1 MNTESKSKNEKD
13 FEIMIDSSVRK
24 DIINELNKRDIILE
38 VKSLEPVQFIVS
50 EDIGGFIKTF
60 QEFHESIKT
69 RNIFKNAELLKNQF
83 IRPIFI
89 LEDDD
94 SKDLERNILLETLA
108 TLFIHLDMPVIFSR
122 NTKDTVKLLLTIIR
136 REKNDRV
143 TRVAT
148 RMTKAPIEIS
158 ELQNYILK
166 GIPSINDELARK
178 LLIKFKTFENLVTA
192 KPEAFMEVK
201 GIGKKLAE
209 KLYAVFNSLYI
220 DLINEKQNEEIEK

>member
-1 MNTESKSKNEKD
+1 MLNTESKSTNEKD
-13 FEIMIDSSVRK
+13 LVIVIDSSVRE
-24 DIINELNKRDIILE
+24 DIINELNKRGIILQ
-38 VKSLEPVQFIVS
+38 VKSIEPLQFIVS

-60 QEFHESIKT
+60 QEFYESIKT
-69 RNIFKNAELLKNQF
+69 HDFFKNAELLRNQF
-83 IRPIFI
+83 LRPLFI

-94 SKDLERNILLETLA
+94 SKDLDRNILLEALA
-108 TLFIHLDMPVIFSR
+108 TLFIRFDIPIIFSR

-136 REKNDRV
+136 REKSDTV
-143 TRVAT
+143 KRVAT
-148 RMTKAPIEIS
+148 RMTKAPTEIS
-158 ELQNYILK
+158 ELQEYILK

-209 KLYAVFNSLYI
+209 KLYAVFNSLYRS
-220 DLINEKQNEEIEK
+220 DL

>member
-1 MNTESKSKNEKD
+1 MLNTESKSKNEKD
-13 FEIMIDSSVRK
+13 LVIMIDSSVRE
-24 DIINELNKRDIILE
+24 DIINELNKRGTILE
-38 VKSLEPVQFIVS
+38 VKSIEPLQFIVS

-60 QEFHESIKT
+60 QEFYESIKT
-69 RNIFKNAELLKNQF
+69 HDFFKNAELLRNQF
-83 IRPIFI
+83 LRPLFI

-94 SKDLERNILLETLA
+94 SKDLDRDILLEALA
-108 TLFIHLDMPVIFSR
+108 TLFIHFDMPIIFSR

-136 REKNDRV
+136 REKSDKV

-148 RMTKAPIEIS
+148 RMTKAPTEIS

-166 GIPSINDELARK
+166 GIPSINEQLARK

-209 KLYAVFNSLYI
+209 KLYAVFNSLYRS
-220 DLINEKQNEEIEK
+220 DL

>member
-1 MNTESKSKNEKD
+1 MLNTESKSKNEKD
-13 FEIMIDSSVRK
+13 LVITIDSSVRE
-24 DIINELNKRDIILE
+24 DIINELNKRGFILE
-38 VKSLEPVQFIVS
+38 VKSIEPLQFIVS

-60 QEFHESIKT
+60 QEFYESIKT
-69 RNIFKNAELLKNQF
+69 HDFFKNAELLRNQF
-83 IRPIFI
+83 LRPLFI

-94 SKDLERNILLETLA
+94 SKDLDRNILLEALA
-108 TLFIHLDMPVIFSR
+108 TLFIQLDMPIIFSR

-136 REKNDRV
+136 REKSDKV

-148 RMTKAPIEIS
+148 RMTKAPKEIS

-166 GIPSINDELARK
+166 GIPSINEQLARK

-209 KLYAVFNSLYI
+209 KLYAVFNSLYRS
-220 DLINEKQNEEIEK
+220 DL

>member
-1 MNTESKSKNEKD
+1 MLNTESKSTNEKD
-13 FEIMIDSSVRK
+13 LVIMIDSSVRE
-24 DIINELNKRDIILE
+24 DIINELNKRGIILE
-38 VKSLEPVQFIVS
+38 VKSIEPLQFIVS

-60 QEFHESIKT
+60 QEFYESIKT
-69 RNIFKNAELLKNQF
+69 HDFFKNAELLRNQF
-83 IRPIFI
+83 LRPLFI

-94 SKDLERNILLETLA
+94 SKDLDRNILLEALA
-108 TLFIHLDMPVIFSR
+108 TLFIHFDMPIIFSR

-136 REKNDRV
+136 REKSDTV
-143 TRVAT
+143 KRVAT
-148 RMTKAPIEIS
+148 RMTKAPTEIS

-209 KLYAVFNSLYI
+209 KLYAVFNSLYRS
-220 DLINEKQNEEIEK
+220 DL

>member
-1 MNTESKSKNEKD
+1 MLNTESKSKNEKD
-13 FEIMIDSSVRK
+13 LVITIDSSVRE
-24 DIINELNKRDIILE
+24 DIINELNKRGFILE
-38 VKSLEPVQFIVS
+38 VKSIEPLQFIVS

-60 QEFHESIKT
+60 QEFYESIKT
-69 RNIFKNAELLKNQF
+69 HDFFKNAELLRNQF
-83 IRPIFI
+83 LRPLFI

-94 SKDLERNILLETLA
+94 SKDLDRNILLEALA
-108 TLFIHLDMPVIFSR
+108 TLFIQLDMPIIFSR

-136 REKNDRV
+136 REKSDKV

-148 RMTKAPIEIS
+148 RMTKAPTEIS

-209 KLYAVFNSLYI
+209 KLYAVFNSLYRS
-220 DLINEKQNEEIEK
+220 DL

>member
-1 MNTESKSKNEKD
+1 MLNTESKSTNEKD
-13 FEIMIDSSVRK
+13 LVIVIDSSVRE
-24 DIINELNKRDIILE
+24 DIINELNKRGIILQ
-38 VKSLEPVQFIVS
+38 VKSIEPLQFIVS

-60 QEFHESIKT
+60 QEFYESIKKHDF
-69 RNIFKNAELLKNQF
+69 FKNAELLRNQF
-83 IRPIFI
+83 LRPLFI

-94 SKDLERNILLETLA
+94 SKDLDRNILLEALA
-108 TLFIHLDMPVIFSR
+108 TLFIRFDIPIIFSR

-136 REKNDRV
+136 REKSDTV
-143 TRVAT
+143 KRVAT
-148 RMTKAPIEIS
+148 RMTKAPTEIS
-158 ELQNYILK
+158 ELQEYILK

-209 KLYAVFNSLYI
+209 KLYAVFNSLYRS
-220 DLINEKQNEEIEK
+220 DL

>member
-1 MNTESKSKNEKD
+1 MLNTESKSKNEKD
-13 FEIMIDSSVRK
+13 LVIMIDSSVRE
-24 DIINELNKRDIILE
+24 DIINELNKRGTILE
-38 VKSLEPVQFIVS
+38 VKSIEPLQFKVS

-60 QEFHESIKT
+60 QEFYESIKT
-69 RNIFKNAELLKNQF
+69 HDFFKNAELLRNQF
-83 IRPIFI
+83 LRPLFI

-94 SKDLERNILLETLA
+94 SKDLDRNILLEALA
-108 TLFIHLDMPVIFSR
+108 TLFIHFDMPIIFSR

-136 REKNDRV
+136 REKSDKV

-148 RMTKAPIEIS
+148 RMTKAPTEIS

-209 KLYAVFNSLYI
+209 KLYAVFNSLYRS
-220 DLINEKQNEEIEK
+220 DL

>member
-1 MNTESKSKNEKD
+1 MLNTESKSTNEKD
-13 FEIMIDSSVRK
+13 LVIMIDSSVRE
-24 DIINELNKRDIILE
+24 DIINELNKRGIILE
-38 VKSLEPVQFIVS
+38 VKSIEPLQFIVS

-60 QEFHESIKT
+60 QEFYESIKKHDF
-69 RNIFKNAELLKNQF
+69 FKNAELLRNQF
-83 IRPIFI
+83 LRPLFI

-94 SKDLERNILLETLA
+94 SKDLDRNILLEALA
-108 TLFIHLDMPVIFSR
+108 TLFIRFDIPIIFSR

-136 REKNDRV
+136 REKSDTV
-143 TRVAT
+143 KRVAT
-148 RMTKAPIEIS
+148 RMTKAPTEIS

-209 KLYAVFNSLYI
+209 KLYAVFNSLYRS
-220 DLINEKQNEEIEK
+220 DL